1 MSIVRAAA
9 LQLKVSPDKMENVDR
24 LQQHL
29 DSLAKENVDL
39 VILPE
44 MFNCPYQTSLFPD
57 YAEEEG
63 GACWQ
68 KLSSLAVQ
76 YKIHLVAGSMPEKD
90 RENKIYNTS
99 YVFDRQGRQIGKH
112 RKVHLFDIE
121 IEGGQQ
127 FRESNTLSPGNKAT
141 VFDTEFGTMGI
152 CICYD
157 LRFPE
162 LARLMVDQG
171 AKMIIVPGAFNMTTG
186 PAHWE
191 VLFRTR
197 AVDNQ
202 VFMVGAAP
210 ARDPEAGYTSWGHTI
225 MVGPWGNVLQQMDE
239 REGCIIQDLDLAEVA
254 KVRREL
260 PLLAQRRSD
269 LYQLTS
275 KC

>member
-1 MSIVRAAA
+1 LSIVRIAA
-9 LQLKVSPDKMENVDR
+9 LQLKVSPDKKENIDR

-68 KLSSLAVQ
+68 KLSSLAAQ
-76 YKIHLVAGSMPEKD
+76 YKMYLVAGSMPEKD

-127 FRESNTLSPGNKAT
+127 FRESDTLSPGNKAT
-141 VFDTEFGTMGI
+141 VFDTEFGTMGL

-162 LARLMVDQG
+162 LARLMVGQG
-171 AKMIIVPGAFNMTTG
+171 AKIIIVPGAFNMTTG

-191 VLFRTR
+191 ILFRTR

-202 VFMVGAAP
+202 VFTVGAAP

-260 PLLAQRRSD
+260 PLLNQRRSD

-275 KC
+275 K

>member
-1 MSIVRAAA
+1 LSIVRAAA
-9 LQLKVSPDKMENVDR
+9 LQLQVSPDKMENFNR

-29 DSLAKENVDL
+29 DSLAKGNVDL
-39 VILPE
+39 VIFPE

-68 KLSSLAVQ
+68 KLSSLAAQ
-76 YKIHLVAGSMPEKD
+76 YKMYLVAGSMPERD
-90 RENKIYNTS
+90 PENKIYNTS

-127 FRESNTLSPGNKAT
+127 FRESDTLSPGNKAT
-141 VFDTEFGTMGI
+141 VFDTEFGTIGV

-171 AKMIIVPGAFNMTTG
+171 AKIIIVPGAFNMTTG

-191 VLFRTR
+191 ILFRTR
-197 AVDNQ
+197 SVDNQ
-202 VFMVGAAP
+202 VFTVGAAP
-210 ARDPEAGYTSWGHTI
+210 ARDPEARYTSWGHTI

-239 REGCIIQDLDLAEVA
+239 REGFIMQDLDLAEVT

-269 LYQLTS
+269 LY
-275 KC
+275 

>member
-9 LQLKVSPDKMENVDR
+9 LQLQVSPDKMENFNR
-24 LQQHL
+24 LRQHL
-29 DSLAKENVDL
+29 DSLAKGNVDL

-68 KLSSLAVQ
+68 KLSSLAAQ
-76 YKIHLVAGSMPEKD
+76 YKMYLVAGSMPERD
-90 RENKIYNTS
+90 PENKIYNTS

-127 FRESNTLSPGNKAT
+127 FRESDTLSPGNKIT

-171 AKMIIVPGAFNMTTG
+171 AKIIIVPGAFNMTTG

-191 VLFRTR
+191 ILFRTR
-197 AVDNQ
+197 SVDNQ

-210 ARDPEAGYTSWGHTI
+210 ARDAEAGYTSWGHTI

-275 KC
+275 K

>member
-1 MSIVRAAA
+1 MSIVRTAA
-9 LQLKVSPDKMENVDR
+9 LQLKVSPDKSENLDR

-63 GACWQ
+63 GAFWQ

-76 YKIHLVAGSMPEKD
+76 YKIYLVAGSMPEKD
-90 RENKIYNTS
+90 QENKIYNTS

-112 RKVHLFDIE
+112 RKVHLFDID

-127 FRESNTLSPGNKAT
+127 FRESDTLSPGNKAT

-191 VLFRTR
+191 ILFRTR

-202 VFMVGAAP
+202 VFTVGAAP
-210 ARDPEAGYTSWGHTI
+210 ARDQEAGYTSWGHTM

-239 REGCIIQDLDLAEVA
+239 REGCIIQDIDLAEVA

-260 PLLAQRRSD
+260 PLLTQRRSD

-275 KC
+275 K

>member
-1 MSIVRAAA
+1 LSIVRTAA
-9 LQLKVSPDKMENVDR
+9 LQLKVSPDKSENLDR

-63 GACWQ
+63 GAFWQ

-76 YKIHLVAGSMPEKD
+76 YKIYLVAGSMPEKD
-90 RENKIYNTS
+90 QENKIYNTS

-112 RKVHLFDIE
+112 RKVHLFDID

-127 FRESNTLSPGNKAT
+127 FRESDTLSPGNKAT

-191 VLFRTR
+191 ILFRTR

-202 VFMVGAAP
+202 VFTVGAAP
-210 ARDPEAGYTSWGHTI
+210 ARDQEAGYTSWGHTM

-239 REGCIIQDLDLAEVA
+239 REGCIIQDIDLAEVA

-260 PLLAQRRSD
+260 PLLTQRRSD

-275 KC
+275 K

>member
-9 LQLKVSPDKMENVDR
+9 LQLKVSPDKTENVDR

-29 DSLAKENVDL
+29 ASLAKENVDL

-68 KLSSLAVQ
+68 KLSSLAAQ
-76 YKIHLVAGSMPEKD
+76 YKMYLVAGSMPEKD

-112 RKVHLFDIE
+112 RKVHLFDID

-127 FRESNTLSPGNKAT
+127 FRESDTLSPGNKAT
-141 VFDTEFGTMGI
+141 VFDTEFGTMGL

-162 LARLMVDQG
+162 LARLMADQG

-191 VLFRTR
+191 ILFRTR

-202 VFMVGAAP
+202 VFTVGAAP
-210 ARDPEAGYTSWGHTI
+210 ARDAEAGYMSWGHTL

-275 KC
+275 K

>member
-1 MSIVRAAA
+1 
-9 LQLKVSPDKMENVDR
+9 MENVDR